1 MLYISV
7 QCFYIL
13 NVFFTEKNPGLETK
27 FKKSNEKASESYQET
42 DDTDEN
48 PKVLYSSEIQY
59 FCQEKQYYFQA
70 VQVVLNC

>member
-48 PKVLYSSEIQY
+48 PKVLYSLKFNI
-59 FCQEKQYYFQA
+59 FVRKNNIIFKQYR
-70 VQVVLNC
+70 LC